1 MKPSELRI
9 FHERLRS
16 FRVVLVFMRA
26 LRNSRSYKLIINAL
40 FSLPSIQKALL
51 EFNQIKFAEAQRR
64 NRSC

>member
-1 MKPSELRI
+1 
-9 FHERLRS
+9 
-16 FRVVLVFMRA
+16 MRA

-40 FSLPSIQKALL
+40 FSLPSVQKALL

>member
-40 FSLPSIQKALL
+40 FSLPSVQKALL
-51 EFNQIKFAEAQRR
+51 
-64 NRSC
+64 